1 MELSPKV
8 LAYIRASEVIAK
20 TRAEAGMYDRSTAAA
35 INKELKL
42 ISDRMLKSARNA
54 NMSELI
60 TERCKKDPE
69 WARKYAEIKLAR
81 RYLSAAGTVQKL
93 GPKLMRQDKGNN
105 HEPGG
110 DSHSPERAPLD

>member
-42 ISDRMLKSARNA
+42 IPDRLLKSARFA
-54 NMSELI
+54 RKAEIIAELC
-60 TERCKKDPE
+60 EKDPE
-69 WARKYAEIKLAR
+69 WARKYAKMKKAR
-81 RYLSAAGTVQKL
+81 RYLSSARTAQKL
-93 GPKLMRQDKGNN
+93 GQELMRKYEEQ
-105 HEPGG
+105 
-110 DSHSPERAPLD
+110 